1 MINRLVPY
9 RFLEIVRFYQAGIV
23 NMLLGLGLYFTFVRF
38 GMNIFAAQIVTHILG
53 MAFNYFTYSR
63 HVFRESGP
71 AKLRFVVAYIASYF
85 VGLAAL
91 AVTSRMVSSPYLA
104 GFLATAFVSVVSY
117 FALKYMVFLK
127 QPAR

>member
-1 MINRLVPY
+1 VINHLIPP

-23 NMLLGLGLYFTFVRF
+23 NLLLGLGLYFTFVRF
-38 GMNIFAAQIVTHILG
+38 GMNIFVAQILTHIIG
-53 MAFNYFTYSR
+53 MIFNYFTYSR

-71 AKLRFVVAYIASYF
+71 AKLRFVIAYIASYF

-91 AVTSRMVSSPYLA
+91 AATSRMVTSPYLA
-104 GFLATAFVSVVSY
+104 GFLATAFVSIVSY

-127 QPAR
+127 RSAE